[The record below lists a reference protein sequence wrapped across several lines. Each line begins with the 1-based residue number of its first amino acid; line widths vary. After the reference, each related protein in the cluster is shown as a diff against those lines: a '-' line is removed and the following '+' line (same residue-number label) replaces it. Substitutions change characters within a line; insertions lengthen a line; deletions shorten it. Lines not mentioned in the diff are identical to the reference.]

1 MIKLLE
7 MTSYEEIINFKKTH
21 EIKPH
26 DILDDVFKKIEN
38 AIIEA
43 SKLQEQKPEKSWRA
57 EKPSFLKKVS
67 TNKDDILTADINVL
81 LNKMS
86 PKNFEDISKN
96 IIDILNKNRENINFF
111 EVTLESVFKKAVTQS
126 IYCSIYTQFIKKL
139 FENKFNVGD
148 ILLSKCNKFK
158 YILKEEEGTESR
170 SYNTEVTREN
180 YAKFCKDLKD
190 KSFKKGYSQFIGEL
204 YNKSL
209 VSREI
214 LCENINICIENITNF
229 GKDDP
234 KGAIVE
240 DNCICVVNTLNTITN
255 AELKSEYKDS
265 MNTIQKTPG
274 LPKRIDVYVYGLK
287 IIRLLTLI
295 FYFLFNSNNSL
306 KL

>member
-1 MIKLLE
+1 

-21 EIKPH
+21 ETIPH
-26 DILDDVFKKIEN
+26 EILDNIFKKIES
-38 AIIEA
+38 AILEA
-43 SKLQEQKPEKSWRA
+43 SKIQEQKPEKSWRA
-57 EKPSFLKKVS
+57 EKPTFLKKVS

-96 IIDILNKNRENINFF
+96 IIDILSKNRENVKFF

-126 IYCSIYTQFIKKL
+126 IYCNIYTQFIKRL
-139 FENKFNVGD
+139 FELKFSVGD
-148 ILLSKCNKFK
+148 ILLSKCDKFK

-209 VSREI
+209 VTREI
-214 LCENINICIENITNF
+214 LCENIDICVENITKF

-240 DNCICVVNTLNTITN
+240 DNCICVVNTLDTIEDS
-255 AELKSEYKDS
+255 ELKGEYKES

-274 LPKRIDVYVYGLK
+274 LPKRLMFMFMD
-287 IIRLLTLI
+287 
-295 FYFLFNSNNSL
+295 L